1 MTKFK
6 NNPNFNLYYSDT
18 DSIFTDKELGLELI
32 GDEIGQFKLEY
43 IFTKAVFLGPKI
55 YGGITTDGKIIIK
68 IKGFKKASEVQLS
81 DLIKLLHKDS
91 SPLILNHDK
100 WYRNL
105 STETINIHNEIY
117 HLVKTEN
124 KRNFIYDDKGIAIDT
139 IAISISE

>member
-1 MTKFK
+1 MV
-6 NNPNFNLYYSDT
+6 
-18 DSIFTDKELGLELI
+18 ELPLMV
-32 GDEIGQFKLEY
+32 K
-43 IFTKAVFLGPKI
+43 
-55 YGGITTDGKIIIK
+55 KIIK
-68 IKGFKKASEVQLS
+68 VRGFKKADDIELN
-81 DLIKLLHKDS
+81 DLKLLLHKDAN
-91 SPLILNHDK
+91 PLNLNHDK